1 MTSTLILIGRGM
13 SYAGLAFHL
22 QELIYRDSRAL
33 VAVVYFLVCAVASS
47 MLSSA
52 YEHYKEAAR

>member
-1 MTSTLILIGRGM
+1 MTNTLILIGRGM

-22 QELIYRDSRAL
+22 QELVYRDRRAL
-33 VAVVYFLVCAVASS
+33 IAVVYFLVCAIASS

-52 YEHYKEAAR
+52 YEHYRRTEL